1 MTTRYPLTL
10 AILIVMVLSLLT
22 AERLVKAQVP
32 CQDPG
37 KLVRTNGA
45 TWASGATVTVVIN
58 PSDFPTDAERQ
69 ALQQAFTTWQ
79 STNTGSGVNFTFTT
93 GPDPNG
99 AINTFYINRGT
110 TQTGGTSS
118 IGFTGTPSTEGNITQ
133 NVRTTLDSTITRL
146 ATLTNVM
153 IHEIGH
159 TFGLD
164 DAVGFP
170 QGSTIMSDYRTDCF
184 CAEFSCDQ
192 NAPFNGM
199 RWGCPPLQSPTTC
212 DLNGVHERG
221 YPEPS
226 PTPQNCPRPT
236 SCPSTWRWRGYPT
249 CECFPSPV
257 LIDIAGDGF
266 SLSSAMDGV
275 YFDVDAD
282 GTAERRAWTLA
293 GSDDAWLALDRNGN
307 GTIDGGAE
315 LFGDRTSQPI
325 PPEGIE
331 MNGFLALAEFDREA
345 SGGNGDGWIGPRDA
359 IFSSLRLW
367 QDVNHNGISEPGELH
382 TLPSLAIMRM
392 DLDYKLSKRIDQY
405 GNEFRYRAKVRDA
418 QGAKVGRW
426 AWDVFLTRAP

>member
-79 STNTGSGVNFTFTT
+79 SSNTGSGVNFTFTT

-212 DLNGVHERG
+212 DVNGVQERG

-325 PPEGIE
+325 PPEEIE